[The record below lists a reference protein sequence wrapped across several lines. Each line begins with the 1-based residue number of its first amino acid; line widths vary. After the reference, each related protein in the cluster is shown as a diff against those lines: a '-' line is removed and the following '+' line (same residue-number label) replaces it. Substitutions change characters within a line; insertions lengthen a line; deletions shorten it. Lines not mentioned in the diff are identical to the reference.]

1 MRIIFIVLLATLS
14 GCCGINRKPYDIRDP
29 WGRTFEEVIHENLRL
44 QEELN
49 SIYNKETKE
58 ENNESKATET
68 IRPIEA

>member
-1 MRIIFIVLLATLS
+1 MKIILTLTLLVLLT
-14 GCCGINRKPYDIRDP
+14 GCSCNHPNPDP
-29 WGRTFEEVIHENLRL
+29 WGRTFEDVIHENLRL

-58 ENNESKATET
+58 EEDGIKFKATET